1 MPLSDFECKGTTFS
15 TNGEQFPTYFS
26 RFTRF
31 MFVFCLCLFCVSWE
45 KVVPLWPKE
54 NGRYMKIKVTAPRD
68 IRGKV
73 VLPASKSISNRAL
86 TISALAGGDGLV
98 KNVSDCDD
106 TRVMQAWLRE
116 RPEVV
121 DIGAAGTAMRFSSAL
136 LAVSEGV
143 HVITGSERMKHRPIG
158 VLVDALRQLGSQIE
172 YVEQDGFPPLR
183 IVGDTHLG
191 GGKVELSG
199 GVSSQYISA
208 LLMIGPMLKN
218 GLILNLIDNIVSRP
232 YIDMTLAVMRSYG
245 AKVGWKDEQTIVV
258 EPVPYQSCQYQVEN
272 DWSAASYWY
281 EMVAL
286 APHADAE
293 IVLPGLFAESLQGD
307 SRGADVFERLGVS
320 TEHRGN
326 EVVLRKNGK
335 HVERLDV
342 DFVEMPDL
350 AQTFVVTCCMM
361 GVPFHFTGLQSLK
374 IKETDRIEALK
385 KELKKLGY
393 EIVDRNDSELLW
405 DGRQPSA
412 VSHQLNSS
420 DEIAID
426 TYEDHRMAM
435 AFAPVA
441 LKNGHVCINDPQVV
455 SKSYPNYW
463 EDLKAVGYRIEE
475 LKD

>member
-183 IVGDTHLG
+183 IVGDPHLG

-232 YIDMTLAVMRSYG
+232 YIDMTLAVMRRYG

-293 IVLPGLFAESLQGD
+293 IVLVSMWNDWMLIL
-307 SRGADVFERLGVS
+307 SRCP
-320 TEHRGN
+320 TWHR
-326 EVVLRKNGK
+326 
-335 HVERLDV
+335 
-342 DFVEMPDL
+342 P
-350 AQTFVVTCCMM
+350 
-361 GVPFHFTGLQSLK
+361 
-374 IKETDRIEALK
+374 
-385 KELKKLGY
+385 
-393 EIVDRNDSELLW
+393 LW
-405 DGRQPSA
+405 
-412 VSHQLNSS
+412 
-420 DEIAID
+420 
-426 TYEDHRMAM
+426 
-435 AFAPVA
+435 
-441 LKNGHVCINDPQVV
+441 
-455 SKSYPNYW
+455 
-463 EDLKAVGYRIEE
+463 
-475 LKD
+475 